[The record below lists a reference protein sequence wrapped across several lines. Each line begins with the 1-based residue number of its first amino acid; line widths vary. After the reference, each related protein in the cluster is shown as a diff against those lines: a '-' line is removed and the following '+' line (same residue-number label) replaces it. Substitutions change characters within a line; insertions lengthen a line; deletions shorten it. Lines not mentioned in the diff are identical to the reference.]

1 MNISGDCRQSRLQMQ
16 ILELMSVWNA
26 AFSFGRN
33 SMKEQVKKWIIMIE
47 SLLLIF
53 LIFFWCGTNMV
64 SENGDHGEAAGTVEE
79 AWRQDAKYLSV
90 MAMEKEFFELI
101 AGNPIDRT
109 FEWKDVSTEDKIRQ
123 AVAYKEL
130 WEAEIEYTFDILE
143 GYLSEQDF
151 AILKQAHEEWK
162 VYMEHTTEI
171 EKNIYYPGMEYGIG
185 GSLTYPH
192 VMETVGK
199 RTKFYAIQLMALE
212 YSFTGGVEF
221 CTEEVPK

>member
-1 MNISGDCRQSRLQMQ
+1 
-16 ILELMSVWNA
+16 
-26 AFSFGRN
+26 
-33 SMKEQVKKWIIMIE
+33 MKEQVKKWIIMIE

-151 AILKQAHEEWK
+151 AILKQAHESVYGAYDGDRKEYLLSGDGVRHRRQPHLSSCDGNCWK
-162 VYMEHTTEI
+162 ENEALCNTVDGVGI
-171 EKNIYYPGMEYGIG
+171 FIYRRGRVLCGG
-185 GSLTYPH
+185 GS
-192 VMETVGK
+192 EIGN
-199 RTKFYAIQLMALE
+199 R
-212 YSFTGGVEF
+212 
-221 CTEEVPK
+221 